1 MIFLLAA
8 SVFGESKT
16 SWIERSNQNSKLLL
30 DTMAK
35 FAPEFAG
42 YIGAEG
48 VDEMIV
54 DLKPGIQERY
64 KQALQTVE
72 QELEKRL
79 TNEKDPSVHQDLE
92 ILIKRCKESIHEI
105 ELNDQYLIPYQ
116 NIPQIIFLGI
126 QTLLDDRVSESK
138 RPASLVRLKRYA
150 GIEEGYSPITKLA
163 VERTKEKL
171 SQPRL
176 NYPSKAE
183 IEKDLLNSPYLV
195 KGIEDLFKKYSIQGY
210 EESFAKLKEQ
220 VVEYEDYLKKE
231 ILPKARTDFRLP
243 RPLYEFSLEQ
253 VGVDIPAEQLATQA
267 HQAFNEIQKQ
277 MSDLANRI
285 AKEKGL
291 ASASYREIIQD
302 LKKKQLVGDRILPHY
317 QGRIKEIEGIIR
329 REKLVTLPQREM
341 VVRLSSEAESAAQP
355 APHMKPPRLIGNTG
369 EQGEFVLPLNFPAKS
384 QGQKL
389 QYDDFTFEAASW
401 TLTAHEGRPGHE
413 LQFASI
419 IETGVS
425 IARGLF
431 AFNSVNV
438 EGWGLYSESIM
449 QPYEPLEGQLITL
462 QHRLMRAARAFLDP
476 ELQFGKIQPE
486 EAKRILK
493 EDVVLS
499 EAMSN
504 QEVERYMFRAPG
516 QAPSYFYGY
525 TKLRDLRNEIETKL
539 GKKFNQLEYHDFILS
554 QGLVP
559 PNLLRQAVL
568 DHYSEQSN

>member
-64 KQALQTVE
+64 KQALQNVE

-126 QTLLDDRVSESK
+126 QTLLDDRVSESR

-291 ASASYREIIQD
+291 ASASYLEIIQD
-302 LKKKQLVGDRILPHY
+302 LKKKQLVGDAILLHY
-317 QGRIKEIEGIIR
+317 QSRIKEIEGIIR

-384 QGQKL
+384 EGQKL

-449 QPYEPLEGQLITL
+449 QPYEPLEGQLVTL

-539 GKKFNQLEYHDFILS
+539 GKKLNIMISYFHKDWCRRIC
-554 QGLVP
+554 
-559 PNLLRQAVL
+559 
-568 DHYSEQSN
+568 

>member
-1 MIFLLAA
+1 MIFLFAA
-8 SVFGESKT
+8 TVFGESKPT
-16 SWIERSNQNSKLLL
+16 WIERSNQNSKLLL

-35 FAPEFAG
+35 FTPEFAG

-54 DLKPGIQERY
+54 DLKPGIDQRY
-64 KQALQTVE
+64 KQALQNVQ

-116 NIPQIIFLGI
+116 NIPQTIFVGI
-126 QTLLDDRVSESK
+126 QTLLDDRVAESR
-138 RPASLVRLKRYA
+138 RPAALVRLKRYA
-150 GIEEGYSPITKLA
+150 GLQEGYSPVTKLA
-163 VERTKEKL
+163 IERTSEKL
-171 SQPRL
+171 SQPGL

-183 IEKDLLNSPYLV
+183 IEKDLLNSPYLI

-210 EESFAKLKEQ
+210 EESYAKLKEQ
-220 VVEYEDYLKKE
+220 VADYQDYLKQE
-231 ILPKARTDFRLP
+231 LLPEARTDFRLP

-267 HQAFNEIQKQ
+267 HQAFNEIQNQ
-277 MSDLANRI
+277 MSELANRI

-291 ASASYREIIQD
+291 TSASYREIIQD
-302 LKKKQLVGDRILPHY
+302 LKKKQLVGDAILPHY
-317 QGRIKEIEGIIR
+317 QNRIKEIENIIR
-329 REKLVTLPQREM
+329 REKLVTLPQRDM
-341 VVRLSSEAESAAQP
+341 VIRLSSEAESAAQP
-355 APHMKPPRLIGNTG
+355 APHMLPPRLIGNTG
-369 EQGEFVLPLNFPAKS
+369 EQGEFVLPLNFPSKS
-384 QGQKL
+384 EGQKS

-419 IETGVS
+419 VEKGVS

-476 ELQFGKIQPE
+476 ELQLGKIQPE

-525 TKLRDLRNEIETKL
+525 TKLRDLRKEIETKL

-559 PNLLRQAVL
+559 PNSLRQAVL
-568 DHYSEQSN
+568 DHYSGQSN

>member
-8 SVFGESKT
+8 TVFGESKPT
-16 SWIERSNQNSKLLL
+16 WIEQSNQNSKLLL

-35 FAPEFAG
+35 FTPEFAG

-54 DLKPGIQERY
+54 DLKPDIQQRY
-64 KQALQTVE
+64 KKALQNVQ

-79 TNEKDPSVHQDLE
+79 TNEKDSSVHQDLE
-92 ILIKRCKESIHEI
+92 ILIKRSKESIHEI

-116 NIPQIIFLGI
+116 NIPQTIFVGI
-126 QTLLDDRVSESK
+126 QTLLDDRVAESR
-138 RPASLVRLKRYA
+138 RPAALVRLKRYA
-150 GIEEGYSPITKLA
+150 GLEDGYSPVTKLA
-163 VERTKEKL
+163 IDRTKEKL
-171 SQPRL
+171 SQPGL

-210 EESFAKLKEQ
+210 EESHAKLKQ
-220 VVEYEDYLKKE
+220 QIAEYEDYLKKE

-253 VGVDIPAEQLATQA
+253 VGVDIPAEQLATEA
-267 HQAFNEIQKQ
+267 HQAFNEIQNQ
-277 MSDLANRI
+277 MNELANRI
-285 AKEKGL
+285 AKEKEST
-291 ASASYREIIQD
+291 SASYREIIQD
-302 LKKKQLVGDRILPHY
+302 LKKKQLVGDAILPHY
-317 QGRIKEIEGIIR
+317 QNRIKEIENIIR
-329 REKLVTLPQREM
+329 REKLVTLPQRDM
-341 VVRLSSEAESAAQP
+341 VIRLSSEAESAAQP
-355 APHMKPPRLIGNTG
+355 APHMLPPRLIGNTG
-369 EQGEFVLPLNFPAKS
+369 EQGEFVLPLNFPSKS
-384 QGQKL
+384 EGQKL

-419 IETGVS
+419 VEKGVS

-499 EAMSN
+499 EAMSD

-525 TKLRDLRNEIETKL
+525 TKLRDLRKEIETKL

-568 DHYSEQSN
+568 DHYSGQSN